1 LRSAAQSGEST
12 IEYKL
17 NARKTIVD
25 AGYRIILNVGDQFS
39 DLNGSPAAEFSFKPS
54 NPFYSIPEV
63 ANEWANGAIRPFIQH
78 HNKDPK
84 PFIWHKTAD
93 QFLASVP

>member
-54 NPFYSIPEV
+54 NPFYSIP
-63 ANEWANGAIRPFIQH
+63 
-78 HNKDPK
+78 
-84 PFIWHKTAD
+84 
-93 QFLASVP
+93 